1 MCPCFTKGKS
11 SLAFLME
18 KTCYVRETL
27 LWWNLPWKLNSFN
40 FLKISVETLD
50 SICVF
55 VYLLL
60 FSHLVVSDSFC
71 DPIDCSRQA
80 PLSMGFP
87 RKEYWSGLLFPSPG
101 DLPDLGIKPMSPAW
115 QADSLPLSQQE
126 SLHMC
131 KYVYLYMFMCMHL
144 CVCILYVCLCMCLFA
159 ESNDYP

>member
-1 MCPCFTKGKS
+1 MFFKNTELFPIW
-11 SLAFLME
+11 
-18 KTCYVRETL
+18 R
-27 LWWNLPWKLNSFN
+27 WWNRR
-40 FLKISVETLD
+40 TCD
-50 SICVF
+50 H
-55 VYLLL
+55 LLL
-60 FSHLVVSDSFC
+60 RDHENHNYWTTMDRRMLKMFVSHIWLFVTPWTVAH
-71 DPIDCSRQA
+71 QA
-80 PLSMGFP
+80 PLFLEFS

-115 QADSLPLSQQE
+115 QANSLPLSQQE